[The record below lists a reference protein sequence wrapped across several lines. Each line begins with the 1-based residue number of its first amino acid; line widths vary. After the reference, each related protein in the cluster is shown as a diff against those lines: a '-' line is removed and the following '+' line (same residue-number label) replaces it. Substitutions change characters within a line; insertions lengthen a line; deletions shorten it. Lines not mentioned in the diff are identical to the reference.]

1 MWDYSIGAPPHSD
14 HPQVTLKLRK
24 VIRGEGRPKRT
35 TRRMV
40 IRAGARCW
48 GATRRRRPRAR
59 RHQRRRG
66 QRQRQRQRQR
76 RGAPTPGPGETQRG
90 GGSSPAAG
98 PRDTVQTTRRASGG
112 SNCHN
117 FLTSTCPYRICLFF
131 DLYFSRPHAPSSEA
145 ASKPQLELNPISSD
159 LQGAG

>member
-66 QRQRQRQRQR
+66 SVSGSGEGRPRQVPGKRNEAAVAAPR
-76 RGAPTPGPGETQRG
+76 RGRG
-90 GGSSPAAG
+90 
-98 PRDTVQTTRRASGG
+98 TRRASGG